1 MQNNLFFQ
9 LPKRNRKIETIP
21 YSDILYLEGD
31 INYTIIHLQNGKIKV
46 SPRTL
51 LFHINNS
58 LDEGFIRIHRAFC
71 VNKLYIQSYDRNEAP
86 DYLWLTGGVKLSVS
100 RRKQKELLAMN
111 QSFKIYSPLSCL

>member
-1 MQNNLFFQ
+1 MITNPYLQ
-9 LPKRNRKIETIP
+9 LPTRNRKVEIIL

-31 INYTIIHLQNGKIKV
+31 VNYTIIHLQNGKVKV

-71 VNKLYIQSYDRNEAP
+71 VNRSYIQHYDDES
-86 DYLWLTGGVKLSVS
+86 LVLIGGVRLAVAR
-100 RRKQKELLAMN
+100 RRKKCLDG
-111 QSFKIYSPLSCL
+111 IVVSP